1 MRLHLQ
7 NKKPLFFS
15 CFLPTLCLASSHCS
29 MEDESVNCFL
39 DQNSL
44 VVFITPRR
52 SLHTDT
58 HSCNDEHLVSLQQI
72 DVPNRLSKQSQVRLD
87 KKSAQ
92 SFSQSNSGDFESVH
106 VPITFPLDRSPKTD
120 GVHLFKASSKKKS
133 VVLFFFLVSLSILSG
148 HKF

>member
-1 MRLHLQ
+1 
-7 NKKPLFFS
+7 
-15 CFLPTLCLASSHCS
+15 

-87 KKSAQ
+87 KKNLSNHSLKATAEILKAYMSQ
-92 SFSQSNSGDFESVH
+92 SFF
-106 VPITFPLDRSPKTD
+106 
-120 GVHLFKASSKKKS
+120 HLIGHQKQTASIFFKASSKKKS
-133 VVLFFFLVSLSILSG
+133 VVLFYLRRQLAAGQVMGPVVVVVLVVVVLLF
-148 HKF
+148 KTLAQDLYQRQFW